1 MKKLLV
7 LTVLFFSNAFG
18 MQKFGMQG
26 LQSIAPQAMAVAAS
40 VPALSHLQRGLSGV
54 LQDALALGVS
64 SRVSDTVMSDLIKES
79 CSIKR
84 PFQGY
89 AFASRARGG
98 FGPTGIL
105 LMKKSEAENIL
116 NLSRGYTL
124 DDAKKNYKS
133 LAKKWHPDV
142 NQNNKVAAEKKFKEI
157 LEAYEI
163 LQGKRAADPEYSYS
177 GNSGNNSNQNQ
188 YNWGQS
194 SSDQKSYESDIKW
207 TKDDSHRFWNKHTF
221 SDAKSGEEFSF
232 RFPKL
237 RWLLALWLL
246 KKAYNYN
253 SENDIYNHDYENLI
267 SLDAYAPWNWQ
278 RAEEKR
284 KDYLI
289 RLSDYAYES
298 LFMHAVKIQ
307 DRSLVKEMLESGRI
321 TEKEWSKAVNVMFA
335 RYSLFSLRKVIDILP
350 ESIKLSLSSLPSC
363 SREKLIKEHFDNVR
377 YFMSQDRFNY
387 NENAEVLNSL
397 IRIALDKG
405 QMTVVRKVYKNSD
418 VALDIDAVLN
428 YVERYDNKLLMN
440 ILLEA
445 KSPQVL
451 VSVLRRVLDG
461 KGYSFAASC
470 VTPEQKVLFEK
481 YKSLEAPFDQKL
493 YKQAEKQGKKE
504 YANKS
509 YHYSYESEDY
519 YINKQFQ
526 DLKKNNVEE
535 YKRLWF
541 QVSQEA

>member
-7 LTVLFFSNAFG
+7 LTALFFSNAFG
-18 MQKFGMQG
+18 MQRLGMQG
-26 LQSIAPQAMAVAAS
+26 LQSIAPQGMAVAAS

-54 LQDALALGVS
+54 SQDTLALDVS
-64 SRVSDTVMSDLIKES
+64 ARVSDTVMSDLIKES

-84 PFQGY
+84 PFQEY
-89 AFASRARGG
+89 AFASRSRGG

-105 LMKKSEAENIL
+105 LMKKSEAEKL
-116 NLSRGYTL
+116 FNLKRGYTQN
-124 DDAKKNYKS
+124 DVKQNYKG

-157 LEAYEI
+157 QEAYEI

-221 SDAKSGEEFSF
+221 SDTKSGEEFSF

-253 SENDIYNHDYENLI
+253 SENDTYNHDYENLI

-307 DRSLVKEMLESGRI
+307 DRSLIKEMLQSGRI
-321 TEKEWSKAVNVMFA
+321 TEKEWNKAVNVMFEK
-335 RYSLFSLRKVIDILP
+335 YSLFSLGKVVDMLP
-350 ESIKLSLSSLPSC
+350 ESTMLSLSSLS
-363 SREKLIKEHFDNVR
+363 SYRKEDLMKEKFNSIR
-377 YFMSQDRFNY
+377 YFMNQNRFNY
-387 NENAEVLNSL
+387 NDNEAVLNSL
-397 IRIALDKG
+397 IRVALDKG
-405 QMTVVRKVYKNSD
+405 QMTVIGKVYKNSD
-418 VALDIDAVLN
+418 VALDTGAVLS

-440 ILLEA
+440 MLLEA
-445 KSPQVL
+445 KSSQVR

-470 VTPEQKVLFEK
+470 VSPEQKALFEK
-481 YKSLEAPFDQKL
+481 YKSLEALFDQKL

-504 YANKS
+504 YANKP
-509 YHYSYESEDY
+509 YHYSYDSEDY
-519 YINKQFQ
+519 YINKQLQ
-526 DLKKNNVEE
+526 ELKKNSVAE
-535 YKRLWF
+535 YERLWL
-541 QVSQEA
+541 QASQEV